1 MKKYEKEPKKKIE
14 LKRYQKIIIGILLGL
29 FLIATITLMIVFAP
43 YIFSNNTLAILVIIL
58 LILIMG
64 GIMYFVFR
72 EQRK

>member
-14 LKRYQKIIIGILLGL
+14 LKKYQKIIIGILLGL

-43 YIFSNNTLAILVIIL
+43 YIFSKNALAIFVIIL
-58 LILIMG
+58 LILVMG
-64 GIMYFVFR
+64 AIMYFAFR